1 MLTDKDLEELRQE
14 RHDDYVSEEQRQ
26 AEEAELARYNAGPIA
41 TRWSNQGPPAGFGGE
56 YAWISGLKYGCIL
69 IQASQDE
76 ANLIAAAPELLA
88 ALKACQLELHYCSLQ
103 LCSSGWSEGVT
114 VTAALKA
121 GIDAITKAEGGA
133 A

>member
-1 MLTDKDLEELRQE
+1 MTDR
-14 RHDDYVSEEQRQ
+14 
-26 AEEAELARYNAGPIA
+26 PTTTA
-41 TRWSNQGPPAGFGGE
+41 TWSNLGPPRGFGGE
-56 YAWISGLKYGCIL
+56 YSTITGLKHGPIL

-103 LCSSGWSEGVT
+103 LCSSGWTEGAT

-121 GIDAITKAEGGA
+121 GIDAITKAQGGA

>member
-1 MLTDKDLEELRQE
+1 MTATQLDALWETEMQDATTTLLTT
-14 RHDDYVSEEQRQ
+14 
-26 AEEAELARYNAGPIA
+26 
-41 TRWSNQGPPAGFGGE
+41 TRWSNLGPPNGFGGE
-56 YAWISGLKYGCIL
+56 YAYIAGLKHGRIL

-103 LCSSGWSEGVT
+103 LCSSGWTQGST